1 MRAGALPVPEQ
12 TCLLLSST
20 NMETLRQ
27 ALQRPRS
34 KNTAS
39 PRGADTLPSQTLC
52 PTRHW
57 AQPDTVLSQ
66 TLGSVRH
73 CAQSNTVPGQT
84 LGSIRHLQQ
93 PQFRGL
99 VPLSTFLLLAPRW
112 MSLGSASR
120 AEVGPF
126 GRPAAQKFTMSATTL
141 AQPPTLVFPFQFSH
155 LIPDR
160 HLEVDILCCHGVCA
174 LSAQSKC
181 LTIANQFA
189 CTLGYFDQQPIPSH
203 YTHQSTNQSVDTDEL
218 PATFVTRLKHR
229 NCFLKSTTVLQSPIS
244 PKSPFL

>member
-1 MRAGALPVPEQ
+1 
-12 TCLLLSST
+12 
-20 NMETLRQ
+20 
-27 ALQRPRS
+27 
-34 KNTAS
+34 
-39 PRGADTLPSQTLC
+39 
-52 PTRHW
+52 
-57 AQPDTVLSQ
+57 
-66 TLGSVRH
+66 
-73 CAQSNTVPGQT
+73 
-84 LGSIRHLQQ
+84 
-93 PQFRGL
+93 
-99 VPLSTFLLLAPRW
+99 LLAPRW

-141 AQPPTLVFPFQFSH
+141 AQPPTWVVPFQFSH
-155 LIPDR
+155 LLPDR

-189 CTLGYFDQQPIPSH
+189 CTLGYFDQQPIPSP
-203 YTHQSTNQSVDTDEL
+203 YTHQSTNQSVDANEL

-244 PKSPFL
+244 PKSPFS